1 MKIYVGNLSPET
13 MENDLR
19 KTFEIF
25 GEVDQVNIA
34 TDKTG
39 GQSRR
44 YGFIE
49 MRSKF
54 HAHAA
59 ISELNGLEL
68 DGRRITVHRVNP
80 QSTGQLSHF

>member
-1 MKIYVGNLSPET
+1 MKIYVGNLSPQT
-13 MENDLR
+13 MEDDLR

-25 GEVDQVNIA
+25 GEVNEVNIA
-34 TDKTG
+34 TDKSG

-44 YGFIE
+44 FGFIE

-54 HAHAA
+54 YAHAA

-68 DGRRITVHRVNP
+68 DGRRLVVYR
-80 QSTGQLSHF
+80 LSSLHENRISVS